1 MESIPPY
8 YPLLLALCHLHS
20 CVRPTRRKTNSLKG
34 KHSDQTSRRALQCI
48 YRVFTTHLGVG
59 EVGDSVEV
67 GGDELAPWVLVDA
80 ELGVLD
86 LVVVDHPVEAN
97 NHRCRRGT
105 QQTQDTNEAE

>member
-1 MESIPPY
+1 M
-8 YPLLLALCHLHS
+8 
-20 CVRPTRRKTNSLKG
+20 
-34 KHSDQTSRRALQCI
+34 
-48 YRVFTTHLGVG
+48 
-59 EVGDSVEV
+59 GDSVEV